1 MQMKA
6 SLHLN
11 RLLRPEYILN
21 VSNQFDECAHYLKHT
36 WCLESNVIIKYPQ
49 KITQNKR
56 VQTGLGLN
64 KYIKTDCV
72 KMTHN
77 LNFSALVT

>member
-21 VSNQFDECAHYLKHT
+21 VSNQFNECAHYLKHT
-36 WCLESNVIIKYPQ
+36 WCLESTIIIKYPQ
-49 KITQNKR
+49 ITQSKR
-56 VQTGLGLN
+56 VQTGLN

-72 KMTHN
+72 K
-77 LNFSALVT
+77 